1 MENPPCILFCP
12 LHWGL
17 GHATRDLPLMHFLSR
32 AGYRIVVATEE
43 PLQSLIKQA
52 VPQAEFDSFPGPRIR
67 YAPGPL
73 LPLKLLFQIPRWL
86 FWLQKE
92 KKIIR
97 KLAAKHRPLAIV
109 SDNRYGARHPEIK
122 SIILTH
128 QLMVKL
134 PLLLR
139 WAEPLAHRLIL
150 KLIRP
155 FHECWIPDYPGAAS
169 LAGDL
174 TQRYPLPP
182 NARFIGPLSRFMYQK
197 EQVAPPLRYDCVAL
211 LSGPE
216 PQRSRLEA
224 LLQQKLAASGLKSL
238 LLSGQPELVDQ
249 KPTEKQGLLTRV
261 PHLGDKTLIPF
272 LKNSQLI
279 IARSG
284 YSTIM
289 DLHFLQKSALLIP
302 TPGQG
307 EQNYL
312 ARHLSHQ
319 HHCMRQKKLK
329 KWSPEDLARIVA
341 KEPIVPQP
349 FKNLL
354 EPALD
359 NLVAER

>member
-52 VPQAEFDSFPGPRIR
+52 LPQAEFEAFPGPRIC

-73 LPLKLLFQIPRWL
+73 LPLRLLLQIPRWL
-86 FWLQKE
+86 FWLRKE
-92 KKIIR
+92 KKIIQN
-97 KLAAKHRPLAIV
+97 LAAKHRPLAIV

-122 SIILTH
+122 SVILTH

-155 FHECWIPDYPGAAS
+155 FSECWIPDYPGTAS
-169 LAGDL
+169 LTGDL
-174 TQRYPLPP
+174 TQRYSLPP

-197 EQVAPPLRYDCVAL
+197 EQSTPPLRYDCVAL

-216 PQRSRLEA
+216 PQRSQLDKI
-224 LLQQKLAASGLKSL
+224 LQQKLAAGGLKSL

-249 KPTEKQGLLTRV
+249 KPSEKQGALTRV
-261 PHLGDKTLIPF
+261 PHLGDKALSPF
-272 LKNSQLI
+272 LKNSRLI

-312 ARHLSHQ
+312 ARHLSQQ
-319 HHCMRQKKLK
+319 HHCISQKNLE
-329 KWSPEDLARIVA
+329 KWSPEDLAQISP
-341 KEPIVPQP
+341 KETASPQP
-349 FKNLL
+349 IKNLL

-359 NLVAER
+359 YLVAEN